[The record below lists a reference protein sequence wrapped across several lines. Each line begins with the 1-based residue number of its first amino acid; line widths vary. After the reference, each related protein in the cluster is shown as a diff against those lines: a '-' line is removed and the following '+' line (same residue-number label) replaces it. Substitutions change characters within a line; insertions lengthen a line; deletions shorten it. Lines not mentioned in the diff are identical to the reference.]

1 MTAHLHADVIAAMR
15 TPRPAA
21 PHDDL
26 SPMDRQLFVDAMS
39 RSANGVNVVTT
50 QGLGG
55 CDGVTVSSACSV
67 TADPPS
73 LLVCIHHSS
82 RSASA
87 IESNGVFCL
96 NVLAEHQQRVSE
108 AFAAR
113 IDDLKDRFSVGRWCT
128 LITGSPVLEGA
139 AAAFDCTVDHML
151 TEGTHRIFIARVVA
165 AVSGDA
171 LPLVYARRRYSRIEV
186 FMNNAG

>member
-1 MTAHLHADVIAAMR
+1 MR
-15 TPRPAA
+15 TPGPFE
-21 PHDDL
+21 PQDDL
-26 SPMDRQLFVDAMS
+26 QPVDRQLFVDAMS
-39 RSANGVNVVTT
+39 RAANGVNVVTT

-87 IESNGVFCL
+87 IESNGVFCV

-113 IDDLKDRFSVGRWCT
+113 IDELEDRFSVGQWYT
-128 LITGSPVLEGA
+128 MLTGSPVLDGA
-139 AAAFDCTVDHML
+139 AAAFDCRVDHML

-165 AVSGDA
+165 AAGGDT
-171 LPLVYARRRYSRIEV
+171 LPLVYARRRYARL
-186 FMNNAG
+186 AGD

>member
-1 MTAHLHADVIAAMR
+1 MAHLHAVLSAAMR
-15 TPRPAA
+15 SPRPAQ
-21 PHDDL
+21 PQDDL
-26 SPMDRQLFVDAMS
+26 NPVDRQLFVEAMS
-39 RSANGVNVVTT
+39 RAANGVNVVTT
-50 QGLGG
+50 QGVGG

-96 NVLAEHQQRVSE
+96 NVLAADQQRVSE

-113 IDDLKDRFSVGRWCT
+113 IDDLDDRFSVGHWST
-128 LITGSPVLEGA
+128 LVTASPVLRGA
-139 AAAFDCTVDHML
+139 AAAFDCRVDHML

-165 AVSGDA
+165 AVSGDT
-171 LPLVYARRRYSRIEV
+171 LPLVYARRRYARIEWD
-186 FMNNAG
+186 